1 MRERERE
8 REREKRMRKVDRK
21 WETWMRERERRKT
34 NLIKWEG
41 RENNL
46 NPFCDLFPEVIIE
59 SRYFL
64 DLNFSDFLF

>member
-1 MRERERE
+1 MRKLDRKWEAQMRERERE
-8 REREKRMRKVDRK
+8 RER
-21 WETWMRERERRKT
+21 RKT
-34 NLIKWEG
+34 NLTKWEG

>member
-1 MRERERE
+1 MRE
-8 REREKRMRKVDRK
+8 
-21 WETWMRERERRKT
+21 RERERRKT

-46 NPFCDLFPEVIIE
+46 NPFCDIFPEVIIE